1 MDASP
6 DSLLALGLIAAA
18 LGMRHGLDADHLAAI
33 DGLARFNSSRNPR
46 LARWSGACFALGH
59 GIVVITI
66 ASTLSV
72 LASRWQAPTALVSIG
87 AWISIAFLTVLGLAN
102 LVAAVRTERNVVVQP
117 VGLRSRLFGGLLSA
131 ASPGKIA
138 AIGALFAI
146 SFDTVSQAAL
156 FAVLPAKFAGIEAT
170 LLLAILFTLGM
181 ALVDGLNGLWVSR
194 LLGRTDRLAAI
205 ASRIMGFTVAV
216 LSLGVA
222 GIGVLE
228 MYSSTVRDW
237 TEGRDLGFSIAIV
250 VAVVVSFLLAMAIG
264 RHGGRD
270 SAALPDLE

>member
-33 DGLARFNSSRNPR
+33 DGLARFNSNRNPR

-59 GIVVITI
+59 GVIVITI
-66 ASTLSV
+66 AGTLSA

-117 VGLRSRLFGGLLSA
+117 VGLRSRLFGGLLGA
-131 ASPGKIA
+131 GSPGRIA

-156 FAVLPAKFAGIEAT
+156 FAVLPAKFAGIGAT
-170 LLLAILFTLGM
+170 LLLALLFTLGM
-181 ALVDGLNGLWVSR
+181 ALVDGLNGFWVSR

-205 ASRIMGFTVAV
+205 ASRIMSFTVAA

-237 TEGRDLGFSIAIV
+237 SEGRDLGFSIAIV
-250 VAVVVSFLLAMAIG
+250 VAVVASFVLATFIG
-264 RHGGRD
+264 RHGNRD
-270 SAALPDLE
+270 SSALPDLE

>member
-6 DSLLALGLIAAA
+6 DNLLALGLIAAA

-66 ASTLSV
+66 AGTLSV

-205 ASRIMGFTVAV
+205 ASRIMGFTVAA

-237 TEGRDLGFSIAIV
+237 SEGRDLGFSIAIV
-250 VAVVVSFLLAMAIG
+250 VAVVASFVLATFIG
-264 RHGGRD
+264 RHGNRD
-270 SAALPDLE
+270 SSALPDLE

>member
-1 MDASP
+1 
-6 DSLLALGLIAAA
+6 
-18 LGMRHGLDADHLAAI
+18 
-33 DGLARFNSSRNPR
+33 
-46 LARWSGACFALGH
+46 
-59 GIVVITI
+59 
-66 ASTLSV
+66 
-72 LASRWQAPTALVSIG
+72 
-87 AWISIAFLTVLGLAN
+87 
-102 LVAAVRTERNVVVQP
+102 
-117 VGLRSRLFGGLLSA
+117 LRSRLFGGLLSA

-205 ASRIMGFTVAV
+205 ASRIMGFTVAA